1 VTLGSA
7 SVVTVSTNP
16 GSDPGTQTGAGVALL
31 PPELTARACNGVI
44 GYGGGNM
51 CGIVGYVGSGQ
62 ALPVL
67 LDGMARLEYR
77 GYDSAGVAVVT
88 GESIAVVRKAGHLE
102 ELTKE
107 LEGMELPGSTG
118 IGHTRWA
125 THGAPTDGNAHP
137 HRDCSGNVA
146 VVHNG
151 IIENHDVLRAQLG
164 QEGHTFSSDTDTE
177 VVAHLIESIIEE
189 ESCSLLA
196 AVGKAVH
203 VLEGAFALVCIRA
216 EEPGCIIVAR
226 QVSPLI
232 VGSAEG
238 IGLVASG
245 IPALLAYTRDIVP
258 LDDHQIGEIRAG
270 SIRLF
275 DFEGKEL
282 PVGTVRVEW
291 NLEAAE
297 KGGYEDFMLKE
308 IFEQPQ
314 ALRDTMRGHFDR
326 QGRVTLD
333 DVHWKP
339 GVLERIDK
347 IVVVACGTS
356 YHSGMMAKHSI
367 EHWTRIPVELDLASE
382 FRYRDPVL
390 DDRSLV
396 IGIAQSGETADTL
409 AAIRFA
415 REMGATVIAVTNVVG
430 SSITRDADAV
440 IFTHAGPEIGVAA
453 TKTFLAQLVALNTLA
468 LYLAQ
473 ERGSMSRD
481 KMIDTIDAM
490 SALPEQVE
498 EVLAIQGDVQR
509 AAKRYADATD
519 VLFIGRGVGM
529 TVAMEGALKLK
540 EISYIH
546 AEGYAAGELK
556 HGAIALIEPGV
567 PVVAIVT
574 GQKLYDKML
583 ANVEEVRARGAD
595 TIMVA
600 PRGDERARAL
610 ANELFE
616 VPSTKPLLTPVLDTV
631 TLQLFAYFVAKEK
644 GLSPDKP
651 RNLAKSVTVE

>member
-1 VTLGSA
+1 
-7 SVVTVSTNP
+7 
-16 GSDPGTQTGAGVALL
+16 
-31 PPELTARACNGVI
+31 
-44 GYGGGNM
+44 M

-77 GYDSAGVAVVT
+77 GYDSAGVAVIS
-88 GESIAVVRKAGHLE
+88 GESLGVVRKAGHLE
-102 ELTKE
+102 ELTKA
-107 LEGMELPGSTG
+107 LAGMDLVGSTG

-151 IIENHDVLRAQLG
+151 IIENHDVLRAKLIR
-164 QEGHTFSSDTDTE
+164 EGHSLASDTDTE
-177 VVAHLIESIIEE
+177 VIAHLIESIIET
-189 ESCSLLA
+189 ESCSLLT
-196 AVGKAVH
+196 AVTKAVH
-203 VLEGAFALVCIRA
+203 VLEGAFALVCLRT
-216 EEPGCIIVAR
+216 EEPGCIVVAR

-238 IGLVASG
+238 MGLVASG
-245 IPALLAYTRDIVP
+245 IPALLSYTRDIVP
-258 LDDHQIGEIRAG
+258 LEDKQIGEIRADG
-270 SIRLF
+270 VRIF
-275 DFEGKEL
+275 DFEGNE
-282 PVGTVRVEW
+282 VTVQTVRVEW

-297 KGGYEDFMLKE
+297 KSGYEDFMLKE
-308 IFEQPQ
+308 IHEQPQ
-314 ALRDTMRGHFDR
+314 ALRDTMRDHFDR
-326 QGRVTLD
+326 QGRVKLD

-339 GVLERIDK
+339 GVLERINK

-356 YHSGMMAKHSI
+356 YHAGMTAKHSI

-415 REMGATVIAVTNVVG
+415 KEMDATVIAVTNVVG
-430 SSITRDADAV
+430 SSITRDADAA

-468 LYLAQ
+468 LFLAQ

-481 KMIDTIDAM
+481 KMAETIDAM
-490 SALPEQVE
+490 NALPEQVE
-498 EVLAIQGDVQR
+498 EVLAIQSDVRR

-519 VLFIGRGVGM
+519 VLFVGRGVGM

-574 GQKLYDKML
+574 GQRLYDKML
-583 ANVEEVRARGAD
+583 ANVEEVRARGAE

-610 ANELFE
+610 ANEIFE

-631 TLQLFAYFVAKEK
+631 ALQLFAYFVAKEK